1 MCAYF
6 FSNFKREKQDDAC
19 LFTKAATPLLMHET
33 GYFCQ
38 MQYGSESF
46 RIKRPCQREVTVGS
60 HLRKRK
66 NMWATVFNDEL
77 MLCIDLSV
85 LISVVSSS
93 IE

>member
-33 GYFCQ
+33 GYFCR

-66 NMWATVFNDEL
+66 KYVGY
-77 MLCIDLSV
+77 
-85 LISVVSSS
+85 S
-93 IE
+93 I